1 MTQDWQEV
9 RDSNSDDRHSLSS
22 LVQNLKDY
30 LGIKSGINSEDIDVE
45 KLKSLIGNYTPSVD
59 EWNQYGK
66 PDPSQNYTRLLIDD
80 INGKCNLV
88 CMFAENLAKDIYSP
102 SL

>member
-9 RDSNSDDRHSLSS
+9 QGANSNGQHSLSA

-30 LGIKSGINSEDIDVE
+30 LGTKSGINSEDVEVE
-45 KLKSLIGNYTPSVD
+45 KLKSLINNYTPTSN

-66 PDPSQNYTRLLIDD
+66 PDPSRNYTRLLIDD

-88 CMFAENLAKDIYSP
+88 CTARGLFRIAL
-102 SL
+102 